1 VNPSVELLN
10 SFAPNDR
17 AIVAI
22 DGDGSRTELT
32 FSEVIR
38 ASSSL
43 AGRFTDAGVERGDT
57 VLTLIGSRPE
67 WVFSMLA
74 AWRIGAVALPCHEM
88 LTAKDLKLRIEASN
102 PKLIVSHVDNLPA
115 LEQAAAGR
123 TVFCVPDPQ
132 FTDGPLLPAVEL
144 EPEDPALVIFTS
156 GTSSEPKGIVHG
168 QRSIAGQRL
177 QAIEWF
183 AAKPGSLAWCTAAPG
198 WSKSARNAFLAPWL
212 CGAAALLHEGRFD
225 PHERLEILRT
235 ERVATLCQAPTE
247 YRVMAAKGAIGEL
260 PDLESMIA
268 AGEALGASVIDAFHA
283 ATGVRI
289 RDGYGQTETNH
300 LTAVRPGDKAPH
312 GSMGRALSGI
322 GLSIVD
328 GELVVD
334 PATVPTFYLR
344 TLDGQPAPADVPWHT
359 GDLVREEDGWLFFEG
374 RTDDIISSSGYRIGP
389 LEVEAALATH
399 PAVAESAV
407 VGHPDS
413 QRGQVVKAVVVLND
427 GFTPG
432 EPLKLE
438 LQQHVKLETAPY
450 KYPRVVEFADSL
462 PRTNSGKIK
471 RSALRHGGD

>member
-1 VNPSVELLN
+1 MNPSVELLN
-10 SFAPNDR
+10 SFAPNNR
-17 AIVAI
+17 AIVAL
-22 DGDGSRTELT
+22 GADGSRTEFS
-32 FSEVIR
+32 FSELIR

-43 AGRFTDAGVERGDT
+43 AGRFAEAGIERGDT
-57 VLTLIGSRPE
+57 VMTLIGSRPE
-67 WVFSMLA
+67 WVLSMLA

-88 LTAKDLKLRIEASN
+88 LTAKDLKLRIDSSN
-102 PKLIVSHVDNLPA
+102 PKLIVSHVDNLAA

-123 TVFCVPDPQ
+123 TVFCVPDPK
-132 FTDGPLLPAVEL
+132 FTDGPALPAAEL
-144 EPEDPALVIFTS
+144 GPDDAALVIFTS

-168 QRSIAGQRL
+168 QRSIIGQRL

-183 AAKPGSLAWCTAAPG
+183 AARPGTLAWCTAAPG
-198 WSKSARNAFLAPWL
+198 WSKSARNSFLAPWM

-225 PHERLEILRT
+225 PHERLEILRA
-235 ERVATLCQAPTE
+235 EKVSTLCQAPTE

-260 PDLESMIA
+260 PELESMIA
-268 AGEALGASVIDAFHA
+268 AGEALGASVIDAFQA

-300 LTAVRPGDKAPH
+300 LTAVRPGDEAPH

-322 GLSIVD
+322 KLSIVD

-344 TLDGQPAPADVPWHT
+344 TLDGEPAPADRPWQT

-389 LEVEAALATH
+389 LEVESALASH

-407 VGHPDS
+407 VGEADP
-413 QRGQVVKAVVVLND
+413 QRGEVVRAVVVLNA
-427 GFTPG
+427 GFDPSDL
-432 EPLKLE
+432 LKTE
-438 LQQHVKLETAPY
+438 LQQHVKRETAPY
-450 KYPRVVEFADSL
+450 KYPRVIDFADSL

-471 RSALRHGGD
+471 RSALRHAGA

>member
-17 AIVAI
+17 ALVAI
-22 DGDGSRTELT
+22 DTAGSRVELT
-32 FSEVIR
+32 FAEVING
-38 ASSSL
+38 SSAL
-43 AGRFTDAGVERGDT
+43 AGRFAAAGVERGDT
-57 VLTLIGSRPE
+57 VMTLIGSRPE
-67 WVFSMLA
+67 WVLSMLA

-88 LTAKDLKLRIEASN
+88 LTAKDLQLRIDSSN
-102 PKLIVSHVDNLPA
+102 PKLIVSHVDNFAA

-123 TVFCVPDPQ
+123 TVFCVPDPE
-132 FTDGPLLPAVEL
+132 FTVGPGTPAVDL
-144 EPEDPALVIFTS
+144 EPDDPALVIFTS

-177 QAIEWF
+177 QAKEWF
-183 AAKPGSLAWCTAAPG
+183 AARPSTLAWCTAAPG
-198 WSKSARNAFLAPWL
+198 WSKSSRNAFLAPWM

-225 PHERLEILRT
+225 PHDRLRILRA

-260 PDLESMIA
+260 RDLESMIA
-268 AGEALGASVIDAFHA
+268 AGEALDASVIDAFHQ

-300 LTAVRPGDKAPH
+300 LTAVRPEDDAPH

-322 GLSIVD
+322 ELSIID

-334 PATVPTFYLR
+334 PATVPTFFLR
-344 TLDGQPAPADVPWHT
+344 TLEGEPAPADMPWHT
-359 GDLVREEDGWLFFEG
+359 GDLVREEGGWLFFEG

-389 LEVEAALATH
+389 LEVESALATH

-407 VGHPDS
+407 VGHPDP
-413 QRGQVVKAVVVLND
+413 QRGQIVKAVVVLNA

-432 EPLKLE
+432 DLLKTE

-450 KYPRVVEFADSL
+450 KYPRLIDFVDAL
-462 PRTNSGKIK
+462 PRTNSGKVK
-471 RSALRHGGD
+471 RSALRQADD